1 LWLLWRK
8 RRPRLAVAALTLA
21 VLLGA
26 AMGFSRIAAG
36 GHYLSDVLWA
46 AWLSFFA
53 AWLSYY
59 LIMRI
64 PQREAGEWP
73 VQTQA
78 ASHLPRPV
86 LWGVGSVVTVGVVI
100 GALMASP
107 VDLRW
112 QGVLASPSPDGAW
125 RVRIER
131 ASPEIWLHPLG
142 HDATKPELRIDARW
156 QGFGLP
162 GGKIKLMQSEHGGL
176 LRPRGVFSELRDQV
190 SIQAYLN
197 AGQPL
202 QLELDPNAQLTLH
215 CAEGMARES
224 VQVNIPPEQVRW
236 QGCGF

>member
-1 LWLLWRK
+1 
-8 RRPRLAVAALTLA
+8 
-21 VLLGA
+21 
-26 AMGFSRIAAG
+26 MGFSRIAAG
-36 GHYLSDVLWA
+36 GHYLSDVFWA

-73 VQTQA
+73 VQMQD
-78 ASHLPRPV
+78 ASRLPKPL
-86 LWGVGSVVTVGVVI
+86 LWGVGSVVTAGVVI

-112 QGVLASPSPDGAW
+112 QGTLASLSPDGAW

-131 ASPEIWLHPLG
+131 ASPEVWLYPASAENSKARLQIE
-142 HDATKPELRIDARW
+142 ATW

-162 GGKIKLMQSEHGGL
+162 GGKVKLKQSENEQVL
-176 LRPRGVFSELRDQV
+176 YPRGVFSELRDQV
-190 SIQAYLN
+190 KIQAYLI
-197 AGQPL
+197 AGQSL
-202 QLELDPNAQLTLH
+202 QLELDSKARVNVH
-215 CAEGMARES
+215 CAAGIS
-224 VQVNIPPEQVRW
+224 HDSLQLGVPPEQVRW

>member
-1 LWLLWRK
+1 
-8 RRPRLAVAALTLA
+8 
-21 VLLGA
+21 
-26 AMGFSRIAAG
+26 
-36 GHYLSDVLWA
+36 VLWA

-64 PQREAGEWP
+64 PQREAGELP
-73 VQTQA
+73 AQA
-78 ASHLPRPV
+78 AGTSRLPKPV

-112 QGVLASPSPDGAW
+112 QGTLASPPPDGTW

-131 ASPEIWLHPLG
+131 ASPEVWLYPADALANADASKSG
-142 HDATKPELRIDARW
+142 VRVQIDATW

-162 GGKIKLMQSEHGGL
+162 GGKIKYTQSEQGWV

-190 SIQAYLN
+190 KIQAYLN

-202 QLELDPNAQLTLH
+202 RIDLDTKARVSVH
-215 CAEGMARES
+215 CAEGISHDSLKLS
-224 VQVNIPPEQVRW
+224 VPPEQVRW
-236 QGCGF
+236 NGCGR